1 VRTTNQKII
10 AVVLF
15 VFSLI
20 YFSSGFKYK
29 IGTHKVMGPGFFPLL
44 IGVLL
49 LVCTGIHL
57 LRVMKIKGREDGEA
71 ETSAGEG
78 VNYRA
83 IVGIIACA
91 VGYPLILEYA
101 KFVPSTFAAGFA
113 MLLLLK
119 PKSLISSFLLSAGMA
134 VGCFLIFSRLFGVA
148 LPSGPIEDLLFRIGG

>member
-57 LRVMKIKGREDGEA
+57 LRVMKTKGREDGEA

-83 IVGIIACA
+83 IVGIT
-91 VGYPLILEYA
+91 PL
-101 KFVPSTFAAGFA
+101 FWSTRN
-113 MLLLLK
+113 
-119 PKSLISSFLLSAGMA
+119 SFLPPSPRGSP
-134 VGCFLIFSRLFGVA
+134 CSFFSSPKA
-148 LPSGPIEDLLFRIGG
+148 